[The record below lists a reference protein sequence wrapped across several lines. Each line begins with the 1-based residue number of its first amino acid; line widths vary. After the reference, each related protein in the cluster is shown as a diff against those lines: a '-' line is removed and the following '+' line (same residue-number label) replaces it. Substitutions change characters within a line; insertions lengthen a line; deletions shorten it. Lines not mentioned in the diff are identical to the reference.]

1 MLVWSKLVKQNGTRD
16 KAYLD
21 RKSMWY
27 CRADKKC
34 RIWFQALQDKLR
46 APINILAHDLEISP
60 EYLPGIISKFPDRIV
75 IPPGYDARGYP
86 ISAHQEERLLTPSQ
100 KRELVLCVI
109 SELKQK
115 LATTGVIS
123 LDDLESIEQRYA
135 EEKENSSTGKNKRKR
150 EEEEEEEE
158 DAEEDEAVESVPAET
173 PGGGGGA
180 ADELIA
186 EIFESQKRDEALL
199 YSPPPMSSSN
209 TPTVVFL
216 QAWKELAPDTLVAKC
231 NYCESTDVFISKMH
245 ITACGK
251 LLACPECTS
260 AVGPA
265 AFMPT
270 PKFNKKRCHV
280 WLIQCGPSW
289 TSSCLACASPMH
301 FGDFHVAHLESKAKG
316 GSNGVE
322 NLVASC
328 STCNTSCGTN
338 HFAVFIAKMRT
349 QQIVSMGMAMRMMP
363 PPLMNEHDALRILN

>member
-1 MLVWSKLVKQNGTRD
+1 MLKLSALVRNNVEDTRE
-16 KAYLD
+16 YRD
-21 RKSMWY
+21 RKRMWFH
-27 CRADKKC
+27 RQKM
-34 RIWFQALQDKLR
+34 RPWFQDLQNKLK

-150 EEEEEEEE
+150 EEEEEE

-173 PGGGGGA
+173 PGGGGA

-209 TPTVVFL
+209 TPTAVFL

-231 NYCESTDVFISKMH
+231 NYCESTDVFISKTH